1 MKGGYPLTWYPLTG
15 YHLTG
20 YHLIRNWQSILAALV
35 VLVCAGGVAGGA
47 GGLWGGEN
55 LIGDPQIEAGD
66 IVTIV
71 IAPAREPRPSGMAD
85 SAGASPSRATASLS
99 HSTQTAARVVKRLPN
114 GNLVLEARV
123 RLGSGYVLIGG
134 ETARKDLRANRTV
147 DISRLA
153 NLAVVARGLDGRV
166 LADFMKALARSGPD
180 GTRRRFAS
188 GGPVGK
194 E

>member
-1 MKGGYPLTWYPLTG
+1 M
-15 YHLTG
+15 
-20 YHLIRNWQSILAALV
+20 RNCGSTLAALV
-35 VLVCAGGVAGGA
+35 VLLCTGGVAGGE
-47 GGLWGGEN
+47 GGLWRGEN

-66 IVTIV
+66 VVTIV
-71 IAPAREPRPSGMAD
+71 IAPAGEPCPSSTAG
-85 SAGASPSRATASLS
+85 SAGAAPS

-123 RLGSGYVLIGG
+123 RLGGGYVLIGG
-134 ETARKDLRANRTV
+134 EAARKDLRTNRTV

-166 LADFMKALARSGPD
+166 LADFMRALARCGPD

-188 GGPVGK
+188 GGLVGK

>member
-1 MKGGYPLTWYPLTG
+1 M
-15 YHLTG
+15 
-20 YHLIRNWQSILAALV
+20 RNCRSSLAALAALFCV
-35 VLVCAGGVAGGA
+35 GTFARAET
-47 GGLWGGEN
+47 GLWAGEN

-71 IAPAREPRPSGMAD
+71 ISPAPGVPAR
-85 SAGASPSRATASLS
+85 
-99 HSTQTAARVVKRLPN
+99 TAARVVKRLPN

-123 RLGSGYVLIGG
+123 RLGGGYVLIGG
-134 ETARKDLRANRTV
+134 EAARKDLRTNRTV

-166 LADFMKALARSGPD
+166 LADFMRALARCGPD
-180 GTRRRFAS
+180 GTSRRFAS
-188 GGPVGK
+188 GGLVGK